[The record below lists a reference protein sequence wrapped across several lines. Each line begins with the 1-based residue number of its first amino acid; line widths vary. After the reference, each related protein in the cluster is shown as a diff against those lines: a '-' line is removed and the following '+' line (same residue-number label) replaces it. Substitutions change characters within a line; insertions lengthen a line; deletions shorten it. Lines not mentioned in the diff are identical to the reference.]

1 MVSGTKKW
9 PSVCPVCFEK
19 MKFIDDDSPD
29 NALACSNGHT
39 TCTVCVRKLVKP
51 CSCRHC
57 AKASG
62 LSFTCPLCR
71 AEASISSVQLLAVI
85 KDSFVEAEVCMD
97 AVESESEGD
106 DDQSL
111 AEWVTDEILEHRSAK
126 EVERDEAVRTILK
139 ARCLTDALGLT
150 HAADESEINPRAR
163 KLLQLLHPDFP
174 INLAIKGTK
183 KQLRIEAAFK
193 KLNGLRES
201 AT

>member
-1 MVSGTKKW
+1 MRDRW
-9 PSVCPVCFEK
+9 Q
-19 MKFIDDDSPD
+19 
-29 NALACSNGHT
+29 
-39 TCTVCVRKLVKP
+39 KL
-51 CSCRHC
+51 RD
-57 AKASG
+57 
-62 LSFTCPLCR
+62 
-71 AEASISSVQLLAVI
+71 AEAAAAWDEYILT
-85 KDSFVEAEVCMD
+85 
-97 AVESESEGD
+97 ESESEGD